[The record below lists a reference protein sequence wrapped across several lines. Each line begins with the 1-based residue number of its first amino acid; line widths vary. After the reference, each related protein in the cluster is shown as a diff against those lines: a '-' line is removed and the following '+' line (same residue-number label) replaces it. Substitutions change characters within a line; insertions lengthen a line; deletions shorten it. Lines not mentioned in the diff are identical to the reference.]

1 MATWLCLH
9 GFTGTPECFRVLQ
22 AARPQDTLLAPMLTG
37 HGSPPLALETSFTA
51 EVTRLQRWLGER
63 WQGPTY
69 LLGYSL
75 GARLALGLLV
85 ASPERFQGAVLV
97 GVNPGLRSS
106 EERRQRQQADRELR
120 QLLLERGVPAFV
132 DHWQRLPLFDTQR
145 GLDPAELAEQ
155 RRARLTHSAEGLAQA
170 LDALGLAEMPDYW
183 PELGRL
189 DLPVTLVVGT
199 EDLKF
204 RRLAEAMLPLL
215 PDARLEL
222 APRAG
227 HNVVLETP
235 DWLAERL
242 RTHAEGS
249 C

>member
-1 MATWLCLH
+1 HAPRSGARRDRRGIRRAVPFRRGRRRAEPRLARRLCPPGRDAGARARSAHQLPRGYRTVGSPTAGARGRGDPVMATWLCLH

-51 EVTRLQRWLGER
+51 ELTRLQRWLGER

-132 DHWQRLPLFDTQR
+132 DHWQRLPL
-145 GLDPAELAEQ
+145 
-155 RRARLTHSAEGLAQA
+155 
-170 LDALGLAEMPDYW
+170 
-183 PELGRL
+183 
-189 DLPVTLVVGT
+189 
-199 EDLKF
+199 
-204 RRLAEAMLPLL
+204 
-215 PDARLEL
+215 
-222 APRAG
+222 
-227 HNVVLETP
+227 
-235 DWLAERL
+235 
-242 RTHAEGS
+242 
-249 C
+249 